1 MSFILDALKKA
12 ERDRLRED
20 PKNLDDFASPHWD
33 PYEKASSTLAPRNW
47 LLGFLVI
54 IIVFG
59 LVLYIQGWKINP
71 TTDVT
76 SVATL
81 QPPQIEVLLPS
92 AVDVK
97 PELDAELS
105 LSSAAEQPITV
116 AISSLPEL
124 IVAGHMFIAEGSSSN
139 RLFIGQSSYR
149 EGDKITEEWTLVS
162 IQPDYYIISAGE
174 STEILPYR

>member
-20 PKNLDDFASPHWD
+20 PKNLDDFASAHWD
-33 PYEKASSTLAPRNW
+33 PYEKTSSTLAPRNW

-71 TTDVT
+71 TTDIT

-81 QPPQIEVLLPS
+81 QPAQIEGSLPS
-92 AVDVK
+92 AVEVK

-105 LSSAAEQPITV
+105 LSSAAEQPIT
-116 AISSLPEL
+116 AATSSLPEL

-149 EGDKITEEWTLVS
+149 EGDKISQEWTLVS

>member
-1 MSFILDALKKA
+1 MSFILDALQKA

-20 PKNLDDFASPHWD
+20 PKNLDDFASAHWD
-33 PYEKASSTLAPRNW
+33 PYEKASSILAPRNW

-54 IIVFG
+54 IIVLG
-59 LVLYIQGWKINP
+59 VVLYIQGWTINP
-71 TTDVT
+71 ATDVI

-81 QPPQIEVLLPS
+81 QPAQTEVLLPS

-97 PELDAELS
+97 PELS
-105 LSSAAEQPITV
+105 LSPAVEQPITV
-116 AISSLPEL
+116 ATSLLPEL

-149 EGDKITEEWTLVS
+149 EGDKITQEWTLVS
-162 IQPDYYIISAGE
+162 IKPDYFIISAGE

>member
-33 PYEKASSTLAPRNW
+33 PYEKASSTLASRNW

-59 LVLYIQGWKINP
+59 LGLYIQGWKIDP

-81 QPPQIEVLLPS
+81 QPPQIEVLLTS
-92 AVDVK
+92 EVDV
-97 PELDAELS
+97 
-105 LSSAAEQPITV
+105 
-116 AISSLPEL
+116 
-124 IVAGHMFIAEGSSSN
+124 
-139 RLFIGQSSYR
+139 
-149 EGDKITEEWTLVS
+149 
-162 IQPDYYIISAGE
+162 
-174 STEILPYR
+174 